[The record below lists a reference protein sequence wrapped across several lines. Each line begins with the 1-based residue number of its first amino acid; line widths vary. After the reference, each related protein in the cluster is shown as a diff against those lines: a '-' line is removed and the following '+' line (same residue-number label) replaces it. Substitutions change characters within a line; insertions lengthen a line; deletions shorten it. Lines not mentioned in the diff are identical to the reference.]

1 MHASAHLKAALGLVA
16 LAALG
21 APASAQQAAWGGGWS
36 GQATVYGWIPAV
48 NGAQEGRGGEPV
60 VDLDQQ
66 NVLSRLDMA
75 FMGAAEI
82 RKDRFGLLLDIVY
95 ADLSNDGE
103 WVGGRLET
111 ETGLRL
117 GMYSVAAAYRV
128 HEADRTFVD
137 LYAGARFFDTKLSFD
152 FSTPD
157 FDARDRDAS
166 LDWADP
172 IVGVRGAMPL
182 SERWSVSGFA
192 DVGGFD
198 AGDDLSWEVYGGV
211 NYALTDAWA
220 ATLGYRY
227 MSILYQATDRAK
239 LDIDVQGPVIG
250 ITYAF

>member
-1 MHASAHLKAALGLVA
+1 MHASVRLKVAIGLIA
-16 LAALG
+16 IASFG
-21 APASAQQAAWGGGWS
+21 APASAQEAARNAGWT
-36 GQATVYGWIPAV
+36 GQATIYGWIPAV
-48 NGAQEGRGGEPV
+48 NGAQEGRDGEPV
-60 VDLDQQ
+60 IDLDQQ
-66 NVLSRLDMA
+66 DVLSRLDMA

-82 RKDRFGLLLDIVY
+82 RKDRFGLLLDVVY

-103 WVGGRLET
+103 WVRGRLDT

-117 GMYSVAAAYRV
+117 GMYTVAAAYRV
-128 HEADRTFVD
+128 HEADRRFVD
-137 LYAGARFFDTKLSFD
+137 LYAGARFFDAKLSFD

-166 LDWADP
+166 LEWADP

-182 SERWSVSGFA
+182 TERWSVSGFA

-198 AGDDLSWEVYGGV
+198 GRDDLSWELYGGA
-211 NYALTDAWA
+211 NYAITGAWS

-227 MSILYQATDRAK
+227 MSVLYQATDRAK
-239 LDIDVQGPVIG
+239 LDVDIQGPVVG